1 MLQAAAPQTEQFGVY
16 NGPYV
21 PGEEFTE
28 LLNAEKRMDAA
39 WKVAQQDLED

>member
-1 MLQAAAPQTEQFGVY
+1 MLQAATPQTGEFGVY

-28 LLNAEKRMDAA
+28 LLNAEQRMDAA